1 MEKQRNSPSPIRFWT
16 WFNPIGRQAGG
27 WAYILHRITAL
38 GLTFYLY
45 LHLVVLGQL
54 AKGPEGYDQF
64 LVLARTPIF
73 VFGEWLVVAAG
84 FLHGL
89 NGMRIALTTFGVSVT
104 RQKQLFFGLMAIA
117 VIAILIFGIRM
128 FTVE

>member
-1 MEKQRNSPSPIRFWT
+1 MEKQRNHPSPNRFWI
-16 WFNPIGRQAGG
+16 WFNPIGRKTGG
-27 WAYILHRITAL
+27 WAYILHRVTAL
-38 GLTFYLY
+38 GLTLYLY

-73 VFGEWLVVAAG
+73 IFGEWLVVAAG

-128 FTVE
+128 FTV

>member
-16 WFNPIGRQAGG
+16 WFDPIGRQAGG
-27 WAYILHRITAL
+27 WAYILHRVTAL

-45 LHLVVLGQL
+45 LHLIVLGQL

-64 LVLARTPIF
+64 LVLARSPVF
-73 VFGEWLVVAAG
+73 VFGEWLVVAAA

-89 NGMRIALTTFGVSVT
+89 NGLRIALTTFGVSVT

-117 VIAILIFGIRM
+117 AIAILIFGIRM
-128 FTVE
+128 FTV